1 MIKLKD
7 ILSELEFSSQEE
19 FNKYRAKHKISPD
32 TEVKVGNYTTS
43 AERHI
48 DDPGGKKFDAEF
60 EKGKKPKKAKQ
71 SKEEKAKE
79 KERKKKEDA
88 EKKEKEKWL
97 KSLERKRGKI
107 ISQDDKL
114 TDLIDFK
121 DIFGIK

>member
-71 SKEEKAKE
+71 SK
-79 KERKKKEDA
+79 D
-88 EKKEKEKWL
+88 
-97 KSLERKRGKI
+97 SN
-107 ISQDDKL
+107 
-114 TDLIDFK
+114 
-121 DIFGIK
+121 